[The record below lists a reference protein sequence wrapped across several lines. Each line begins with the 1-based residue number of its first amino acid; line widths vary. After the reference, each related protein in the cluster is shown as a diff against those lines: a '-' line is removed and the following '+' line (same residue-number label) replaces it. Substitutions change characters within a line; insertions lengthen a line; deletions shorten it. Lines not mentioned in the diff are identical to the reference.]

1 MDLWDF
7 YIFSRSHRDD
17 LVGQTIQ
24 NHKKTPT
31 FTQWIG
37 LLGKIYTGNHR
48 FPHQITWGLNRFQFS
63 KTNPLTYHMFFGKNG
78 HPPAVIWGYQ
88 NLGPWIWEKSSAM
101 TGCHVAIGWSI
112 GSRAEKI
119 LKTSV
124 PRCDSMMLI
133 FIWHFH
139 FITFSEEKLEA
150 FSPPIMAQCLRRH
163 DRRLSW
169 LLHAQRGASHDLSD
183 GTLPSGKHRK
193 TYGKSPSWSSVNQQT
208 KWAIWPIANS

>member
-7 YIFSRSHRDD
+7 YLFSRSHRDD

-88 NLGPWIWEKSSAM
+88 NLGPWIWEKIVSHDWLPCCHWLVYWVPSWKDTKNLSASL
-101 TGCHVAIGWSI
+101 W
-112 GSRAEKI
+112 
-119 LKTSV
+119 
-124 PRCDSMMLI
+124 
-133 FIWHFH
+133 FH
-139 FITFSEEKLEA
+139 DADFYLTFS
-150 FSPPIMAQCLRRH
+150 FHHIFR
-163 DRRLSW
+163 
-169 LLHAQRGASHDLSD
+169 
-183 GTLPSGKHRK
+183 RK
-193 TYGKSPSWSSVNQQT
+193 TRGFFSAHHGPVPKAAWSTPFLATTRPTWGIPRLERWNFT
-208 KWAIWPIANS
+208 LW